1 MKVHE
6 LQDHNEQLL
15 DSNGQ
20 KDDVIKQ
27 LLDKQIQK
35 DLEYNSLIQ
44 EQLDASEIKLKDL
57 ENQDTSEY
65 PSNDLVD
72 YELRKLQSPRGSP
85 GGNTG
90 SVKSLQTQSFI
101 GDDRYEA
108 VKAQLK

>member
-35 DLEYNSLIQ
+35 DLEYNSLI
-44 EQLDASEIKLKDL
+44 
-57 ENQDTSEY
+57 
-65 PSNDLVD
+65 
-72 YELRKLQSPRGSP
+72 
-85 GGNTG
+85 
-90 SVKSLQTQSFI
+90 
-101 GDDRYEA
+101 
-108 VKAQLK
+108 